1 MQGFISKT
9 AAIAASHGAITYRRL
24 VMSDQSRFMLI
35 VSSLMENSPAF
46 DRAAALA
53 KASDAAL
60 HIVAFDYL
68 EGLATAGMVN
78 EQALEQMRLGYVE
91 RHRQWLEDQARPLRK
106 IGVHVTTE
114 VVWVERPLQE
124 ILIHL
129 KEQQMAVVIKA
140 LEHESLL
147 SRLMFTP
154 LDIHLLRECPV
165 PLHFVS
171 HMHHALPRK
180 IVAAVDPFHR
190 DDQYKGF
197 NDRILREASKLA
209 TTCNAELDV
218 IYAHDLSSISADE
231 FGFSNGSAF
240 FSSNK
245 AKTLFDAQADAFRE
259 LSERNGIAPERQHMI
274 MGNPAKVLSSYARAY
289 DTDVI
294 VMGRVGHRAME
305 RLVGSTVEHLLYKM
319 PCSVWAVS
327 PEVI

>member
-1 MQGFISKT
+1 
-9 AAIAASHGAITYRRL
+9 
-24 VMSDQSRFMLI
+24 MSEQSRFMLV
-35 VSSLMENSPAF
+35 VSPLMENSPAF

-78 EQALEQMRLGYVE
+78 DQALEQMRLGYVE
-91 RHRQWLEDQARPLRK
+91 RHRQWLEEQARPLRK

-114 VVWVERPLQE
+114 VVWVQRPLQE

-129 KEQQMAVVIKA
+129 KEQPMAVLIKA

-171 HMHHALPRK
+171 HVHNVLPRK
-180 IVAAVDPFHR
+180 ILAAVDPFHQ
-190 DDQYKGF
+190 DDQYEDF

-209 TTCNAELDV
+209 SICNAELDV

-231 FGFSNGSAF
+231 FGFDNASAF
-240 FSSNK
+240 FSSGN
-245 AKTLFDAQADAFRE
+245 AKSLFDAQGDAFHE
-259 LSERNGIAPERQHMI
+259 LAERNGIPPERQHMI
-274 MGNPAKVLSSYARAY
+274 MGNPAKVLSSYADAY
-289 DTDVI
+289 DIDII
-294 VMGRVGHRAME
+294 VMGRIGHRGME

-319 PCSVWAVS
+319 PCSAWVVS
-327 PEVI
+327 PEALED

>member
-1 MQGFISKT
+1 
-9 AAIAASHGAITYRRL
+9 
-24 VMSDQSRFMLI
+24 MSDQLRFMLV
-35 VSSLMENSPAF
+35 VSPLMENSPAF

-53 KASDAAL
+53 KASGAAL

-68 EGLATAGMVN
+68 EGLATAGLVN
-78 EQALEQMRLGYVE
+78 GQALEQMRLGYVE

-129 KEQQMAVVIKA
+129 KEQPMAVLIKA

-171 HMHHALPRK
+171 HSHNTLPRK
-180 IVAAVDPFHR
+180 IVAAVDPFHS
-190 DDQYKGF
+190 DEQYEGF

-209 TTCNAELDV
+209 STCNAELDV
-218 IYAHDLSSISADE
+218 IYAHDLSGISADE

-240 FSSNK
+240 FSSAK
-245 AKTLFDAQADAFRE
+245 AKVLFDAQADAFRD
-259 LSERNGIAPERQHMI
+259 LAERNGIAPERQHMI
-274 MGNPAKVLSSYARAY
+274 MGNPAKVLSSYADAY
-289 DTDVI
+289 NIDVI
-294 VMGRVGHRAME
+294 VMGRVGHRGMG
-305 RLVGSTVEHLLYKM
+305 RLIGSTVEHLLYKM
-319 PCSVWAVS
+319 PCSVWVVS
-327 PEVI
+327 PENI